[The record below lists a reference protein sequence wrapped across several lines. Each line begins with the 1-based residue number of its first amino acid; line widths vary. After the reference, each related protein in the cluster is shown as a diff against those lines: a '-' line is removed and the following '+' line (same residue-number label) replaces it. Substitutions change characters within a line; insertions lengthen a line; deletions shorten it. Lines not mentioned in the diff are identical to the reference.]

1 MKKLTKKLVALTMT
15 AMMVSFTFVGCGTDD
30 NGTTEMPMD
39 STTTNGTDNTT
50 DGTTNGTNDTTV
62 DGDVGTSGR
71 GDGVIGDMANG
82 VGDAVG
88 DVANGIGNAVGDV
101 ANGIGNAV
109 GDVVNGGFE
118 SYEDAHDYLLGQL
131 GAQDNDASY
140 EVRNV
145 KKETVAY
152 QDGHKGYEFEVH
164 DTRNG
169 SDKKFGTFYVDEKDG
184 RVYKMNENGNG
195 ITAYPFS

>member
-15 AMMVSFTFVGCGTDD
+15 AMMVSFTFVGCGSSDD

-50 DGTTNGTNDTTV
+50 NGTTNDTTV
-62 DGDVGTSGR
+62 EGDVGTSGR

-82 VGDAVG
+82 VGD
-88 DVANGIGNAVGDV
+88 AVGDV

>member
-1 MKKLTKKLVALTMT
+1 MKKLTKKLVALTMI

-50 DGTTNGTNDTTV
+50 
-62 DGDVGTSGR
+62 GDVGTSGR
-71 GDGVIGDMANG
+71 DDGVIGDIANG

-88 DVANGIGNAVGDV
+88 DVANGIGDAVGDV

-145 KKETVAY
+145 KKETI
-152 QDGHKGYEFEVH
+152 
-164 DTRNG
+164 
-169 SDKKFGTFYVDEKDG
+169 KD
-184 RVYKMNENGNG
+184 MNLKSMIQEMEM
-195 ITAYPFS
+195 IKRLELFT